1 MPQACPGKAATIPAM
16 AWLNKL
22 PNSIRSSSG
31 LEWKLW
37 RKLPLILVVGTAI
50 PLAAAVA
57 LHYGTDTDNPVEA
70 RWLQTM
76 DYMVAGVVVFHWT
89 AVLTIAIGC
98 VVVMVMKGPGY
109 VADGMDVSHSD
120 KPREIS
126 ERPANTEPPAH

>member
-1 MPQACPGKAATIPAM
+1 M

-22 PNSIRSSSG
+22 PNSIRSASG

-50 PLAAAVA
+50 PLAAAVT
-57 LHYGTDTDNPVEA
+57 LHYATDTDNAVEA

-89 AVLTIAIGC
+89 AVFTIAIGC
-98 VVVMVMKGPGY
+98 VVVMLMKGPGY

-120 KPREIS
+120 KPRETAEPPDGS
-126 ERPANTEPPAH
+126 PPAH